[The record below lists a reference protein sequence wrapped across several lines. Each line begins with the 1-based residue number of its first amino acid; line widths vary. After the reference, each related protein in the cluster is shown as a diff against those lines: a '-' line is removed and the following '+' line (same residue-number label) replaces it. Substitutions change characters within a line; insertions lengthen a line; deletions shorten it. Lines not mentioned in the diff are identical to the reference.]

1 VITALDEQLADKY
14 HVSIYPN
21 PTAGILHIVSDE
33 SLHLAIFDL
42 TGKQVLK
49 GEKQGGA
56 AEMNIGDLQTGL
68 FILVLH
74 DDQGSKM
81 TYKVEV
87 IR

>member
-14 HVSIYPN
+14 HVSINPN
-21 PTAGILHIVSDE
+21 PTTGILHITSDE

-56 AEMNIGDLQTGL
+56 GEMNIGDLQTGL
-68 FILVLH
+68 FLLVLH